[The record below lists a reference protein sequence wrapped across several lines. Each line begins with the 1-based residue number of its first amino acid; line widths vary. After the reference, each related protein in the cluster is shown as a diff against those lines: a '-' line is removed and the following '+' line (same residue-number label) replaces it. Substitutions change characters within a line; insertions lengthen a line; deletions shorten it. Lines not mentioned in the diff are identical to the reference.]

1 MTYEEKEKI
10 AKCTIF
16 TSLYCS
22 LNIAVTLIFVG
33 NWQLLPMS
41 IFSWYN
47 LFPIDNHKVHKWL
60 AGCAKVIHISELH
73 FTDIGNQMWLIL
85 VFGRN

>member
-10 AKCTIF
+10 AKYTIF

-33 NWQLLPMS
+33 NWPLLPMS
-41 IFSWYN
+41 IFS
-47 LFPIDNHKVHKWL
+47 
-60 AGCAKVIHISELH
+60 
-73 FTDIGNQMWLIL
+73 
-85 VFGRN
+85 